1 MFLIHL
7 LHNKFFFKAKN
18 IKPAT
23 WLRNMWLGGCGNTPT
38 DLAKHVAKIV
48 PEKTPKL
55 STKIDSG
62 QIMGDLTGV
71 FTPKGR

>member
-1 MFLIHL
+1 
-7 LHNKFFFKAKN
+7 
-18 IKPAT
+18 
-23 WLRNMWLGGCGNTPT
+23 MWLGGCGNTPT